1 LLDYKRN
8 VLREMDNDEG
18 GAVKGLGGVREEVDT
33 VKEQVEGLEAHLQ
46 RRHEVLDELR
56 RQIDEEKVR

>member
-1 LLDYKRN
+1 
-8 VLREMDNDEG
+8 
-18 GAVKGLGGVREEVDT
+18 
-33 VKEQVEGLEAHLQ
+33 VEGLEAHLQ